1 MSMDEKL
8 QVVKEDIIAM
18 GALAE
23 KLKNDQAALNEEVA
37 REVAATGAQVASD
50 TSVKSAPET
59 KPA

>member
-8 QVVKEDIIAM
+8 QAVKEDIIAM
-18 GALAE
+18 GALAA

-50 TSVKSAPET
+50 TSAKAPET
-59 KPA
+59 KP